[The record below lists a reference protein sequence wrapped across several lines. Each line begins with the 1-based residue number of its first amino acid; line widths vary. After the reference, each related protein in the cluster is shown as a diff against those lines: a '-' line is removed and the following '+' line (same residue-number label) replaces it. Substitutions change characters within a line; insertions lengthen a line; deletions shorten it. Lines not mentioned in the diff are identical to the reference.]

1 MKAPPPRVPDRVVLS
16 RFGIDRS
23 DVLGEGGEATVYAL
37 DADRVLRL
45 PRADVPVAA
54 LEARRRLIDRI
65 RARAPFAL
73 PEVLEHVD
81 VGGRT
86 IVIERRLPGRDALW
100 VLGEPGTDREAL
112 VRSHLDAA
120 AAIAE
125 LPCPT
130 HAFGEIWGPNSLA
143 DESFGAWAT
152 ARLAASLRV
161 AGERFADVDATNTTR
176 DLLSNLREPAPP
188 APMLVH
194 LDAYLGNMLA
204 DGHRIT
210 AVLDFGPMAIGGPA
224 DLDPLAAIAYLAPE
238 ITPTANDADRAVAR
252 AWAAERGLLDALAPA
267 ERWLAAYWTF
277 ATDDLELQRWC
288 ARILGAT

>member
-1 MKAPPPRVPDRVVLS
+1 MTARPPRVRDEVVLA
-16 RFGIDRS
+16 RFGIGRS

-45 PRADVPVAA
+45 PRADVPATA
-54 LEARRRLIDRI
+54 LVARRRLIDQI
-65 RARAPFAL
+65 HAPAPFAL

-81 VGGRT
+81 VDGRT
-86 IVIERRLPGRDALW
+86 VVVERRLPGRNALQ

-120 AAIAE
+120 AAIAD

-130 HAFGEIWGPNSLA
+130 SAFGEVWGSSSISS
-143 DESFGAWAT
+143 ERFEAWAT
-152 ARLAASLRV
+152 ARLAASLMH
-161 AGERFADVDATNTTR
+161 GGDRFAQVDATHTTR
-176 DLLSNLREPAPP
+176 DLVANLVEPEPP
-188 APMLVH
+188 APVLVH

-224 DLDPLAAIAYLAPE
+224 DLDPLAATAYLAPE
-238 ITPTANDADRAVAR
+238 ITPTASDEDRAVAR
-252 AWAAERGLLDALAPA
+252 AWASERGLVDGLGPA

-277 ATDDLELQRWC
+277 AADDAELQRWC
-288 ARILGAT
+288 RRILGAG

>member
-16 RFGIDRS
+16 RFGIDRR
-23 DVLGEGGEATVYAL
+23 DALGEGGEATVYAL

-45 PRADVPVAA
+45 PRADVPAAA
-54 LEARRRLIDRI
+54 LDARRRLIDRI
-65 RARAPFAL
+65 RAAAPFAL

-81 VGGRT
+81 VDGRT
-86 IVIERRLPGRDALW
+86 VVIERRLPGRDALQ
-100 VLGEPGTDREAL
+100 VLDEQGTDREAL

-130 HAFGEIWGPNSLA
+130 HAFGEIWGPNSIE
-143 DESFGAWAT
+143 DERFEAWAMT
-152 ARLAASLRV
+152 RLAASLEV
-161 AGERFADVDATNTTR
+161 GGDRFADVDATSTTR
-176 DLLSNLREPAPP
+176 DLVAALPQPEPP
-188 APMLVH
+188 APVLVH

-224 DLDPLAAIAYLAPE
+224 HLDPLAAIAYLAPE
-238 ITPTANDADRAVAR
+238 ITPTATDADRAVAR
-252 AWAAERGLLDALAPA
+252 EWAAERGLLDALAPT

-277 ATDDLELQRWC
+277 AADDLELQRWC
-288 ARILGAT
+288 DRILGAA